1 MTKIENVF
9 ANKEINAFRFCENLE
24 KIISQIQALNI
35 IHNETFWKTVQSIL
49 LKNKK
54 SISWRINLTEENDSF
69 LTNNEKVAKEM
80 NNFFV
85 DAVKNFNIPNYE
97 SCVFLAENL
106 N

>member
-9 ANKEINAFRFCENLE
+9 ANKEINAFRFCENLD

-35 IHNETFWKTVQSIL
+35 YNETFWKTVQSIL

-54 SISWRINLTEENDSF
+54 SISWRINLTEENDSL

>member
-35 IHNETFWKTVQSIL
+35 IYNATFWKTVQSIL